1 MKRTLF
7 ASLLLAAL
15 PLVLSAQSVDDDL
28 YYTPK
33 KSKSKSSQKAAS
45 TTTARQ
51 TTRSVKVDGNGS
63 VNVVAPNA
71 TTIVVRDRSGR
82 TRDVDEYNRRYSS
95 KENTF
100 SVENDTLYIDERA
113 DSDLQGEWIEGFE
126 GSADDYEYATRIIR
140 FQNPRYAIPVS
151 SPLYWDIVYAR
162 NYVPWDWNIYA
173 DGLYAYV
180 FPTFTNSLWWDWRY
194 NSFGWGWSYWHNPV
208 YRHLYWDWGYP
219 YYGWGG
225 GWYGGYHH
233 HPHYAWGAP
242 GPARHWSSSRFN
254 NGGSRPSVASRPMGH
269 DRANRF
275 NSGTRYTG
283 TRVGGSRSDSGIRF
297 ESTGNNANATRSG
310 VSGRSSSNGRFQ
322 GVQGYR
328 STASGTGSSNDG
340 RAVRSSAGTRSNSSG
355 VSTGQS
361 RSRSTSSY
369 VRPNSVRTN
378 SNSYTRPSSTR
389 SSSEGRAT
397 RSVGTNSSTSRSNSS
412 SYDRGSSVRS
422 SGFFGGSSRS
432 SSGGGHSSSG
442 GGGSRSNGGSG
453 GGHSRR

>member
-7 ASLLLAAL
+7 ASLLLVAL
-15 PLVLSAQSVDDDL
+15 PLALSAQSVDDDL

-33 KSKSKSSQKAAS
+33 KSASKSTQKTTV
-45 TTTARQ
+45 TTTTRQ
-51 TTRSVKVDGNGS
+51 TTRTVKVNNDGA

-100 SVENDTLYIDERA
+100 SVENDTLYIDERQ
-113 DSDLQGEWIEGFE
+113 DSDLQGEWIEGFD

-162 NYVPWDWNIYA
+162 NYVPWDWNIYV

-194 NSFGWGWSYWHNPV
+194 NSFGWGWSYWNNPI
-208 YRHLYWDWGYP
+208 YRHWHWGWDYP
-219 YYGWGG
+219 HYAWGG
-225 GWYGGYHH
+225 GWYGGHH
-233 HPHYAWGAP
+233 HHHFAWHAP
-242 GPARHWSSSRFN
+242 APVRHWSRFN
-254 NGGSRPSVASRPMGH
+254 NNAGARPSVTSRPQAGH

-283 TRVGGSRSDSGIRF
+283 TRVNGSRSNNGIRF
-297 ESTGNNANATRSG
+297 DGTGSNFGTNRSNG
-310 VSGRSSSNGRFQ
+310 VNGNSSSNGRFQ

-328 STASGTGSSNDG
+328 STASGTAATTNG
-340 RAVRSSAGTRSNSSG
+340 RSVRTTESGQRNSSG
-355 VSTGQS
+355 VSTGES
-361 RSRSTSSY
+361 RTRSTSSY

-378 SNSYTRPSSTR
+378 SNTYTRPSSTR
-389 SSSEGRAT
+389 SSSESRTTT
-397 RSVGTNSSTSRSNSS
+397 RSVDNSSSQRSRSNSS
-412 SYDRGSSVRS
+412 SYDRSSSVRS
-422 SGFFGGSSRS
+422 SGFSGSSIRGY
-432 SSGGGHSSSG
+432 SGGGHSG
-442 GGGSRSNGGSG
+442 GGGSRSSGGGG